1 MDNRDEPRTPSSGK
15 NAFLSRIFGLQSDD
29 VSHSIQDEEMGNY
42 PRTRSSTGIRQVNG
56 QMDSTDEDGR
66 IPESDQ
72 ETSSEDESG
81 FQLNG
86 TQQDTEEMSDVN
98 LVSSYHNSN
107 DNNNSMG
114 FPGAESI
121 KKIGQLSSDEEVSDG
136 SGAPDDESVG
146 DDVPLFGVETNQ
158 YNKPIPGHESPS
170 IGMHASMADKPS
182 HIRLDESNNNIPRR
196 YTPRSQQ
203 RQNAKRSNSN
213 NMKKSFLVDDY
224 GTRPDDDNRRR
235 TTILPNISLLNRN
248 ASYRT
253 NNLNPTEAALWKW
266 ANVENLDVF
275 LQDVYDYYLENG
287 FSCIMLKKILNLLT
301 LVFVV
306 WISTFMGYCIDYSN
320 LTQGNRFSDIRI
332 QQCYATQITGVVKLL
347 LWIFYVFVLLKIIQL
362 YFDYKKLKD
371 MHNFYTYLL
380 NISDDDLQT
389 VPWQTVIKQLMFL
402 KDQNALT
409 ANVVEVKAK
418 NRLNAHDVA
427 NRIMRKNN
435 YLIAMYNNDIFD
447 FSLPFLSFDSNMLTK
462 TLEWNINLCVIGYA
476 FNDAG
481 FVKQGFLKVSQRD
494 FMIEELQKRF
504 MLAGFL
510 NILLSPFLVVYF
522 VLLYF
527 FRYFNEYKNS
537 PGSIG
542 ARQYTPIAEWKF
554 REYNE
559 LYHIFRK
566 RVELSYKLSN
576 KYVEQFPK
584 EKTNIIMK
592 FIAFIAGSFVSVL
605 ALVTILDPENF
616 LNFEITK
623 DKTVIFYITI
633 LGTIW
638 SICNGTVLEGYN
650 TFDPEEVL
658 LELSTY
664 THYLPEEWK
673 DKYHTESVKQEFCK
687 LYSLRILTLLK
698 ELASMILTPF
708 ILWFS
713 LPKSA
718 SNIVDFFRESSVY
731 VDSLGYVCK
740 YAMFDINTVEQSTL
754 KPGAAPAGGRSIT
767 SENITN
773 RNMSIIG
780 EESIAGMHENVALN
794 KMMQSYMY
802 FIDDYENNDN
812 ITGKYQV
819 SNKKTSNTSRK
830 NGLHRDYSWKKQFQ
844 PGRNPNVFAISKDND
859 TSNGGKQP
867 HRRSFTSPNGEGSS
881 MKSFYIPGGSGSL
894 KQYPEMDKSTGVLNL
909 VKDYYR
915 KADIGR

>member
-1 MDNRDEPRTPSSGK
+1 MDNEENLNIPSSGK

-42 PRTRSSTGIRQVNG
+42 PSLQPNEGNSGRPNHINI
-56 QMDSTDEDGR
+56 TDEELR

-72 ETSSEDESG
+72 ESSSDDAEL
-81 FQLNG
+81 QING
-86 TQQDTEEMSDVN
+86 TPTDTDDMSDVN

-107 DNNNSMG
+107 SNNIN
-114 FPGAESI
+114 FNAAESI
-121 KKIGQLSSDEEVSDG
+121 RKIGQLSSDEDVSDG
-136 SGAPDDESVG
+136 SVQPDNDSA
-146 DDVPLFGVETNQ
+146 DDDAPLFRVDTKQNNNTRMVHDDMPPGKSNSHPKNGNTTRFNRDNHKQSFLETLGGQHKKN
-158 YNKPIPGHESPS
+158 PIPTG
-170 IGMHASMADKPS
+170 A
-182 HIRLDESNNNIPRR
+182 
-196 YTPRSQQ
+196 
-203 RQNAKRSNSN
+203 N

-224 GTRPDDDNRRR
+224 TSKMDKNRSRK
-235 TTILPNISLLNRN
+235 TTILPNISILNRN
-248 ASYRT
+248 PSYRT
-253 NNLNPTEAALWKW
+253 NNLSPTEAALWKW

-275 LQDVYDYYLENG
+275 LQDVYEYYLENG
-287 FSCIMLKKILNLLT
+287 FSCIMLQKTLNLLT
-301 LVFVV
+301 LLFVV
-306 WISTFMGYCIDYSN
+306 WISTFMGYCIDYGN
-320 LTQGNRFSDIRI
+320 LTQGSKFGDIRI
-332 QQCYATQITGVVKLL
+332 PQCYTTQITGVVKLL
-347 LWIFYVFVLLKIIQL
+347 LWVFYIFVLLKVIQL
-362 YFDYKKLKD
+362 YFDFKKLKD

-380 NISDDDLQT
+380 DISDDDLQT

-418 NRLNAHDVA
+418 NRLDAHDVA

-435 YLIAMYNNDIFD
+435 YLIAMYNSNIFD
-447 FSLPFLSFDSNMLTK
+447 FSLPFSSFNSNMLTK

-481 FVKQGFLKVSQRD
+481 FVKQGFLKASQRD
-494 FMIEELQKRF
+494 FMVEELQKRF

-542 ARQYTPIAEWKF
+542 ARQYTPLAEWKF

-566 RVELSYKLSN
+566 RIELSYKLSN

-592 FIAFIAGSFVSVL
+592 FIAFIAGSFVSIL
-605 ALVTILDPENF
+605 ALMTILDPEMF

-638 SICNGTVLEGYN
+638 SICNGSVSDGYN

-658 LELSTY
+658 LELAEY

-673 DKYHTESVKQEFCK
+673 DRYHTEQVKQEFCK
-687 LYSLRILTLLK
+687 LYSLRILILLR

-731 VDSLGYVCK
+731 VDGLGYVCR
-740 YAMFDINTVEQSTL
+740 YGMFNSGTIENSVIQNDTTPQADRDNISGSILNRHASISGEGSTS
-754 KPGAAPAGGRSIT
+754 GTR
-767 SENITN
+767 
-773 RNMSIIG
+773 
-780 EESIAGMHENVALN
+780 ENVALN

-819 SNKKTSNTSRK
+819 NNKKTTTSSRK
-830 NGLHRDYSWKKQFQ
+830 PGLRRDYSWKKQFQ
-844 PGRNPNVFAISKDND
+844 PGQNPTMFTIAKGTGTND
-859 TSNGGKQP
+859 VGKSRQ
-867 HRRSFTSPNGEGSS
+867 RRSFGSNVQHGNGSS
-881 MKSFYIPGGSGSL
+881 LNSFYIPGESGSSV
-894 KQYPEMDKSTGVLNL
+894 QYPGMDKSTGVLNM

-915 KADIGR
+915 KSDIGR